1 MKRYNSTLIKMTRR
15 LGMAIAALLML
26 STMASCSD
34 QDSQAPATGDEAYL
48 NLSFSTASNTTS
60 RASRAGDIG
69 NNETP
74 ADPTAESDIHSIKVW
89 VFKSGTG
96 EKANPIAYK
105 EDRPTADGGGTVNGT
120 YTLNLRFLR
129 KINGEELE
137 KIDLYI
143 LANSESTNMAE
154 KLKGKDLRSITRA
167 DLQVVTFDDPFGITT
182 DGKAQTTKVPESLGL
197 PISRAI
203 TNIEIADHVADTE
216 IEAKGGKA
224 QMYQCDV
231 SDMTACGEMIA
242 ELIKDYGRIDILV
255 NNAGITRD
263 NLLMRMSEEEFD
275 EVIRV
280 NLKGCFNTMKHVSR
294 YMLKQKGGRIINISS
309 VTGLIGN
316 AGQANYCA
324 SKAGVIGLTKSAAR
338 ELGSR
343 GITVNAI
350 APGFIET
357 EMTAVLSEKL
367 KETMTEQTLLK
378 RTGSAKEV
386 AAVAAFLASED
397 ASYITGQVISVDGG
411 MAL

>member
-1 MKRYNSTLIKMTRR
+1 MLDGKVALVTGAGRGIGKQIALTLAEK
-15 LGMAIAALLML
+15 G
-26 STMASCSD
+26 
-34 QDSQAPATGDEAYL
+34 ATVIVNFNG
-48 NLSFSTASNTTS
+48 S
-60 RASRAGDIG
+60 
-69 NNETP
+69 
-74 ADPTAESDIHSIKVW
+74 K
-89 VFKSGTG
+89 
-96 EKANPIAYK
+96 EKAQ
-105 EDRPTADGGGTVNGT
+105 ETV
-120 YTLNLRFLR
+120 
-129 KINGEELE
+129 
-137 KIDLYI
+137 
-143 LANSESTNMAE
+143 
-154 KLKGKDLRSITRA
+154 
-167 DLQVVTFDDPFGITT
+167 Q
-182 DGKAQTTKVPESLGL
+182 
-197 PISRAI
+197 
-203 TNIEIADHVADTE
+203 E
-216 IEAKGGKA
+216 IEAKGWKA

-231 SDMTACGEMIA
+231 SDMTSCGEMIA
-242 ELIKDYGRIDILV
+242 ELIKAYGRIDILV

-386 AAVAAFLASED
+386 ASVAAFLASED